1 MSTYRNRGRRK
12 GYSQR
17 VARLFFTSYD
27 YESPENIASI
37 ELIKDFLEDNV
48 EFKKTIIDIGIN
60 YLGYGNAFIGLY
72 LPFKRWVK
80 CPTCE
85 KSYAAERVDDLAY
98 NPDGYFEGNCVCG
111 AKSTRFSYR
120 DTPDKDINKIHII
133 NFNPKEIDI
142 IARENDRIV
151 FVEVKTRKNTRYGSP
166 VEAVNMKKQKHIV
179 DAAEEYIEKNNIEL
193 ETRFD
198 IISIIMDREK
208 HGINHIKEAFHPAIS

>member
-1 MSTYRNRGRRK
+1 MPQNNELGRA
-12 GYSQR
+12 G
-17 VARLFFTSYD
+17 
-27 YESPENIASI
+27 
-37 ELIKDFLEDNV
+37 ELLAIKYL
-48 EFKKTIIDIGIN
+48 KDIGYEILEVN
-60 YLGYGNAFIGLY
+60 
-72 LPFKRWVK
+72 W
-80 CPTCE
+80 
-85 KSYAAERVDDLAY
+85 
-98 NPDGYFEGNCVCG
+98 
-111 AKSTRFSYR
+111 R
-120 DTPDKDINKIHII
+120 DKH
-133 NFNPKEIDI
+133 KEIDI